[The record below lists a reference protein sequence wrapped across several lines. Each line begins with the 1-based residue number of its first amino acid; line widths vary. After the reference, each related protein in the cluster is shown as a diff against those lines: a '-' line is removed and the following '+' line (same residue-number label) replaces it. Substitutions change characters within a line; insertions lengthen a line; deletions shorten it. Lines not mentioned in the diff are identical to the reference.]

1 MTSLSPQ
8 LSSILS
14 PSDGSLS
21 HFPPFEHKSC
31 SSEAELS
38 NLACLFFFF
47 QFILFV
53 LLGTFEGQSLA
64 LIQAGLEFTEFE
76 ERRLTLLPLP
86 ADFLSI

>member
-21 HFPPFEHKSC
+21 RFLPFEHKSC

-38 NLACLFFFF
+38 NLACLFFF
-47 QFILFV
+47 QFISFV

-64 LIQAGLEFTEFE
+64 LTQAGLEFTEFE
-76 ERRLTLLPLP
+76 ERRSTLLPLP